1 MTERS
6 LRVVLHFLCFCRNRS
21 PDSSIWRINRGDS
34 QYNRVLRVLPFPKSP
49 AIGSLCFR
57 MSVKLERFDHAFP
70 YDLIEITFR
79 HRRGIKVCGAASG
92 VLLNILANG
101 LYAFAHASTIST
113 RSRTV
118 HKLFVS

>member
-1 MTERS
+1 
-6 LRVVLHFLCFCRNRS
+6 
-21 PDSSIWRINRGDS
+21 
-34 QYNRVLRVLPFPKSP
+34 
-49 AIGSLCFR
+49 

-101 LYAFAHASTIST
+101 LYAFGHASTIST

-118 HKLFVS
+118 HKLFVRAVNLVGLDTHSPKIAARIS